1 VVKGP
6 TAPMPSRRRSAAA
19 APVMLQ
25 HAATLG
31 PPIMASLW
39 SESSPEAWQAALD
52 GYSEAVAAKGKEGLP
67 ELDR

>member
-1 VVKGP
+1 
-6 TAPMPSRRRSAAA
+6 
-19 APVMLQ
+19 MLQ